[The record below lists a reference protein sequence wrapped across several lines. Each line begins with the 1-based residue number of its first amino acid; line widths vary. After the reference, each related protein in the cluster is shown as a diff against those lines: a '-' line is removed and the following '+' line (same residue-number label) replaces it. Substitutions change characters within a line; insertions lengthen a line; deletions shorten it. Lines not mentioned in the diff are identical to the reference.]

1 MITYCGC
8 GQTIEH
14 TQTIE
19 VCDNCWDC
27 DVMVTFGLWVAG
39 LSVRLRAIPYMAV
52 KCDKCYET
60 IADNEDVYIIDFS
73 RSSVAED
80 KSWAEQRYVLCEKHY
95 TMAHDYLI
103 DFF

>member
-1 MITYCGC
+1 
-8 GQTIEH
+8 
-14 TQTIE
+14 
-19 VCDNCWDC
+19 
-27 DVMVTFGLWVAG
+27 
-39 LSVRLRAIPYMAV
+39 MAV

-73 RSSVAED
+73 RSSVAKD
-80 KSWAEQRYVLCEKHY
+80 KSWAEQRYILCEKHY